1 MSEIRRAGA
10 WYARRYGQ
18 CHYGDTYDA
27 LFPLCVATSAGFC
40 TRRTPSEGMGWIE
53 NSPHGTMRESSSD
66 RVEWVGVNLECV
78 YPRAA
83 RTISVCM
90 LYTRQWT
97 SYYVLQGCKRG
108 TTPSEDRGHAW
119 R

>member
-53 NSPHGTMRESSSD
+53 NSPYCITCDSPTELSLNGCESRTLIRRLRKGLRDPRFGRRFSAAEGLRSQMETRE
-66 RVEWVGVNLECV
+66 
-78 YPRAA
+78 
-83 RTISVCM
+83 M
-90 LYTRQWT
+90 
-97 SYYVLQGCKRG
+97 KR
-108 TTPSEDRGHAW
+108 PA
-119 R
+119 